1 MNSCDKALE
10 AVANGIVKRME
21 RECTAEELLLM
32 AQAAATITSADKM
45 ASGNL
50 VEPFSKESNN
60 GWFGK
65 DKK

>member
-1 MNSCDKALE
+1 MKNCDKALE

-21 RECTAEELLLM
+21 RECTAEELLLI
-32 AQAAATITSADKM
+32 AQAAAAITHADKM
-45 ASGNL
+45 ASGEL
-50 VEPFSKESNN
+50 VKPLTEKSNN